1 MNDDNSAYS
10 LRSRQQANM
19 AGGIN
24 ETANGSPRPNTT
36 SSYSSSSSTTTT
48 TTTTTTSMSTR
59 RTSPFLPTPLETL
72 ALAAYPA
79 LLAFGTLF
87 SVLSPQTRGALYD
100 AAAQSHSPET
110 APSYFARKDNVFN
123 VVFVKRGWAWITIS
137 FFLFVVTHPSFRLN
151 NRNVN
156 SSSSSS
162 SSTSTSA
169 SIRKVQTAVARWLLV
184 TAAWALVTQWCFG
197 PPLIDRGFR
206 FTGGRCEV
214 AAEAVAEGV
223 ADKADAFTAAAC
235 RAAGGRWSGGHDISG
250 HVFLLVL
257 GSFFLLQEVG
267 WVACRAGGLFG
278 GEGGSP
284 REERCVVMADGAVKG
299 AGVEA
304 ADGERTRTGE
314 LGLGSK
320 FALAVVALCWWMLLM
335 TAIYFHTWFE
345 KFTGLLVA
353 AMAIYPVY
361 ILPRWIPA
369 LRALIGLPGI

>member
-1 MNDDNSAYS
+1 MTDNDNTTNSS
-10 LRSRQQANM
+10 LRPRQTKMVGN
-19 AGGIN
+19 N
-24 ETANGSPRPNTT
+24 KTTNGSPPRSTT
-36 SSYSSSSSTTTT
+36 SSSSS
-48 TTTTTTSMSTR
+48 SAASPLAM

-87 SVLSPQTRGALYD
+87 SVLSPQTRGAPYD
-100 AAAQSHSPET
+100 AGAQSHNPAT

-123 VVFVKRGWAWITIS
+123 VLFVKRGWAWISIS
-137 FFLFVVTHPSFRLN
+137 FLAFVLTHPALN
-151 NRNVN
+151 NQISGN
-156 SSSSSS
+156 
-162 SSTSTSA
+162 
-169 SIRKVQTAVARWLLV
+169 IRKVRAATRWVLV
-184 TAAWALVTQWCFG
+184 TAWWALVTQWCFG

-214 AAEAVAEGV
+214 AAEAIEEGI

-235 RAAGGRWSGGHDISG
+235 RASGGRWSGGHDVSG

-257 GSFFLLQEVG
+257 GSYFLVQEVG
-267 WVACRAGGLFG
+267 WVACRAGRLFG
-278 GEGGSP
+278 P
-284 REERCVVMADGAVKG
+284 AREERCVVMGDGAVKG

-304 ADGERTRTGE
+304 DKSGAATDESE
-314 LGLGSK
+314 LGVGGK
-320 FALAVVALCWWMLLM
+320 FALVVVALCWWMLLM

-361 ILPRWIPA
+361 ILPRWVPA
-369 LRALIGLPGI
+369 LRAFIGMPGI

>member
-1 MNDDNSAYS
+1 MGGGND
-10 LRSRQQANM
+10 
-19 AGGIN
+19 
-24 ETANGSPRPNTT
+24 ETSNGSTRPFAT
-36 SSYSSSSSTTTT
+36 SYSSPSSSTTSTP
-48 TTTTTTSMSTR
+48 MSTR

-87 SVLSPQTRGALYD
+87 SALSPQTRGAPYD
-100 AAAQSHSPET
+100 AAAQSHHPDF
-110 APSYFARKDNVFN
+110 APSYFARKDNAVN
-123 VVFVKRGWAWITIS
+123 VLFVKRGWAWVTVA
-137 FFLFVVTHPSFRLN
+137 FAVFVATHPSFR
-151 NRNVN
+151 RVD
-156 SSSSSS
+156 SP
-162 SSTSTSA
+162 
-169 SIRKVQTAVARWLLV
+169 IRKVRTAITRWALA
-184 TAAWALVTQWCFG
+184 TAGWALVTQWCLG

-214 AAEAVAEGV
+214 AAEAVAEGT
-223 ADKADAFTAAAC
+223 ADEADVFTAAAC
-235 RAAGGRWSGGHDISG
+235 RAVGGRWSGGHDISG

-267 WVACRAGGLFG
+267 WVAARRGGGGFFG
-278 GEGGSP
+278 GA
-284 REERCVVMADGAVKG
+284 REERCVVMSDGAVKG

-304 ADGERTRTGE
+304 GAADDERGERE
-314 LGLGSK
+314 LGIGSK

-369 LRALIGLPGI
+369 LRTFIGLPGI